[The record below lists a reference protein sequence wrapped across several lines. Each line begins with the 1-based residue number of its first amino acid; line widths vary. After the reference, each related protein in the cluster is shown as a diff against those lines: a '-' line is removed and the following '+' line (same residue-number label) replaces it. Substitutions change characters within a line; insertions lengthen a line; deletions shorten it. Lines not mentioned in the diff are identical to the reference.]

1 MEEKD
6 YKALLNDAEEHI
18 WKAQS
23 FLEDAKSSVDYFS
36 QEYDRADELLDKLDE
51 LIALFNEGEDEDEI
65 PF

>member
-6 YKALLNDAEEHI
+6 YKALLDDAEEHV
-18 WKAQS
+18 WKVHS
-23 FLEDAKSSVDYFS
+23 FLDDAKDTVDYYS
-36 QEYDRADELLDKLDE
+36 QEYDHVEELLDKLDE